1 MKIEKINDSQIRCI
15 LTKSELE
22 KRDLKLS
29 EIAYGSAKV
38 KKLFRDMMQLA
49 YIQCGFEADNIPL
62 AIEVIPFRDY
72 ASIIVTKVEEPE
84 ELDTRYSRFAPGVD
98 ASGGILSEL
107 DRLFKGITASVA
119 GIPDADL
126 PFDIDDEDDET
137 PTAGDGMLSIG
148 NISFKEAVN
157 RYFYFDKMDDLF
169 TLAKALDSS
178 LQFKSTLY
186 KNKVHVEDAPY
197 VLEISREGLV
207 NEEFTALC
215 SFVSEYG
222 SLASTI
228 ETFPYFLTEHY
239 DILLKDD
246 ALAFLKNT

>member
-1 MKIEKINDSQIRCI
+1 
-15 LTKSELE
+15 
-22 KRDLKLS
+22 
-29 EIAYGSAKV
+29 
-38 KKLFRDMMQLA
+38 
-49 YIQCGFEADNIPL
+49 
-62 AIEVIPFRDY
+62 
-72 ASIIVTKVEEPE
+72 
-84 ELDTRYSRFAPGVD
+84 
-98 ASGGILSEL
+98 
-107 DRLFKGITASVA
+107 
-119 GIPDADL
+119 
-126 PFDIDDEDDET
+126 
-137 PTAGDGMLSIG
+137 
-148 NISFKEAVN
+148 
-157 RYFYFDKMDDLF
+157 MDDLF